1 MAWIA
6 WLGALAALTVVLLS
20 WRDRLSA
27 AHVTL
32 AYLIVA
38 QGASATAGR
47 SVGLTVAGLAF
58 LCFDY
63 FFLPPYGTLT
73 VRDPFDWIVLVAFL
87 GTSALTAQ
95 LLHRARREAAAA
107 RAHADEVTRLAA
119 EAREADALREAARL
133 KDAMLA
139 SVSHDLRTPLTTIKA
154 LAQSLGLGG
163 DERAHEIEEETDR
176 LTAFVTD
183 LLDLSKLNGG
193 AMELRP
199 EPNEA
204 EDLVGAALQ
213 RVSVLA
219 AGREIRASFDPV
231 ETLLFGKF
239 DFSASVRILGNLL
252 ENALKYSPA
261 SEPISLRATRAGE
274 WIVFEVA
281 DRGPGILDADAARL
295 FAPFVRGRR
304 QSPDESG
311 SGLGLSIARGLAE
324 AQGGTV
330 TYAPRD
336 GGGSVFTLRL
346 PAIDVSRARVRVET
360 RVSLHDFFT
369 RTSLVFPRASRRPG

>member
-1 MAWIA
+1 MTATPTDTPAARPSVVAWLA
-6 WLGALAALTVVLLS
+6 WLGALAALTALLLS
-20 WRDRLSA
+20 WRERLSA

-32 AYLIVA
+32 AYLLVA

-47 SVGLTVAGLAF
+47 TVGLTVAGLAF
-58 LCFDY
+58 LCFDF
-63 FFLPPYGTLT
+63 FFLPPYGTLI
-73 VRDPFDWIVLVAFL
+73 VRDPLNWIVLVTFL
-87 GTSALTAQ
+87 GTSGLTAQ

-107 RAHADEVTRLAA
+107 RAHAEEVIRLAA
-119 EAREADALREAARL
+119 EARDADALREAARL

-154 LAQSLGLGG
+154 LAQSLGEGG
-163 DERAHEIEEETDR
+163 DERAHEIEEEADR

-183 LLDLSKLNGG
+183 LLDLSKLSGG
-193 AMELRP
+193 AMELRS
-199 EPNEA
+199 EANEA

-219 AGREIRASFDPV
+219 AGREIRASFDPA
-231 ETLLFGKF
+231 ETLLFGRF

-252 ENALKYSPA
+252 ENAIKYSPA
-261 SEPISLRATRAGE
+261 AEPISLRATRDGE
-274 WIVFEVA
+274 WLVFEVA
-281 DRGPGILDADAARL
+281 DRGRGVDAADVERI

-304 QSPDESG
+304 ESPDASG
-311 SGLGLSIARGLAE
+311 SGFGLTIARGLAE
-324 AQGGTV
+324 AQRGTV

-346 PAIDVSRARVRVET
+346 PAIDVDTPAP
-360 RVSLHDFFT
+360 H
-369 RTSLVFPRASRRPG
+369 